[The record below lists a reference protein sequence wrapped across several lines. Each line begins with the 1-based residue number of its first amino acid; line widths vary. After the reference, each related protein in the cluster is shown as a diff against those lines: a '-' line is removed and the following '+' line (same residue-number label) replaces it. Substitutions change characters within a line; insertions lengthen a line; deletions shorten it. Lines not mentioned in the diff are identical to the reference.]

1 MQTITNIKYQ
11 WAIAFTCIFILSP
24 LLSQAQFEGTITY
37 ARTNIDEKTRQEKKN
52 GEMELLISPQRILLK
67 GLNNVTNM
75 KLLGTEATKSVL
87 VRQDKQDF
95 VMMTDNAR
103 ALKVSKQD
111 LQNMSSFMS
120 NFGGT
125 QKNDNSLQ
133 IRSTDVTDKINGHTV
148 KKYVLWSTE
157 NPLSRIDI
165 WFTEEL
171 NVDWGMLSEKWL
183 SDSGSMF
190 VPSFIFDNVFKE
202 HSIPL
207 LIQHYNNDQL
217 ISEIE
222 SIRIKEGSITAQQT
236 AMPEGL
242 TLIGLQQ
249 YMMMKMSGN

>member
-1 MQTITNIKYQ
+1 MQINPNMKYHLV
-11 WAIAFTCIFILSP
+11 AVFSCLF
-24 LLSQAQFEGTITY
+24 LLTPVLAQAQFEGTITY
-37 ARTNIDEKTRQEKKN
+37 TRTHFDEKTRQEKKI
-52 GEMELLISPQRILLK
+52 GEMELLITPQRILLK
-67 GLNNVTNM
+67 GLDNVINM
-75 KLLGTEATKSVL
+75 KLMGTEATKSIL

-95 VMMTDNAR
+95 VMMTNNAS

-120 NFGGT
+120 NFGGS

-133 IRSTDVTDKINGHTV
+133 IRPTDVTDTINGHTV
-148 KKYVLWSTE
+148 KKYVLSSTE
-157 NPLSRIDI
+157 NPLSHIDL
-165 WFTEEL
+165 WFTEDL

-202 HSIPL
+202 KSIPL
-207 LIQHYNNDQL
+207 LIQHYQNDQI

-222 SIRIKEGSITAQQT
+222 SIRIKEGSISDQQT
-236 AMPEGL
+236 AMPKGL
-242 TLIGLQQ
+242 NIIGLQQ